1 MSNRSKSLPAIP
13 SSLQESKSIY
23 LTPSS
28 NATSNGG
35 YRSNTPPT
43 LRRHTSDP
51 SRCSISARVP
61 LSDELT
67 FPALLRR
74 SNKSNIKNGRNSVQH
89 DNPQDSSRR
98 RTVANTQVP
107 KVKLLPKRS
116 SNWRDEKLYWTNI
129 RGMNQTDAILYHRF
143 FSWIKG
149 ILNDTSFSCYR
160 CSFYSITA
168 RSSIEYPPFPP
179 LEFIM
184 YHKLYQV
191 YAFIEHCKQ

>member
-1 MSNRSKSLPAIP
+1 MNLQSTDRYLLTRSSVVTPTNTEYCFHSIPTDSTPVGSSARTRRLMTIMSNRSKSLPAIP

-74 SNKSNIKNGRNSVQH
+74 SNKSNINNGRNSVQH

-116 SNWRDEKLYWTNI
+116 SNWRDEKLY
-129 RGMNQTDAILYHRF
+129 
-143 FSWIKG
+143 
-149 ILNDTSFSCYR
+149 
-160 CSFYSITA
+160 
-168 RSSIEYPPFPP
+168 
-179 LEFIM
+179 
-184 YHKLYQV
+184 
-191 YAFIEHCKQ
+191 